1 VTTGSLLLFPA
12 DPAAEPPAGAAVA
25 QTLAALGL
33 VGAPLGPDAVF
44 RAGPAFLR
52 HVTFLGCAPHLVL
65 DPPADGGKAFS
76 HVAILGPLAA
86 ARLLVGANAA
96 TPRCPACRARLDG
109 WRAAL
114 ADWVAEPLALQV
126 RCAGCGATHR
136 AADLDWRETAAS
148 GRLFV
153 AVRNVF
159 PGEAV
164 PGEELLRALGGLGVG
179 PWQYAWVSGAPS
191 TG

>member
-12 DPAAEPPAGAAVA
+12 DPAAEPPAADAVA
-25 QTLAALGL
+25 QALAALGL
-33 VGAPLGPDAVF
+33 VGVPLGPDAVF

-65 DPPADGGKAFS
+65 EPPADGGTAFS
-76 HVAILGPLAA
+76 HVAILGPLPT
-86 ARLLVGANAA
+86 ARLVVGANAA

-114 ADWVAEPLALQV
+114 ADWVAEPLAV
-126 RCAGCGATHR
+126 RARCGGCGAAHR
-136 AADLDWRETAAS
+136 AADLDWRETAAA

-164 PGEELLRALGGLGVG
+164 PGEELLRALGHLGAG
-179 PWQYAWVSGAPS
+179 PWQYAWVSGATP

>member
-1 VTTGSLLLFPA
+1 MTTGSLLLFPA
-12 DPAAEPPAGAAVA
+12 NPAAEPPAAGAVA

-65 DPPADGGKAFS
+65 DPPADGGTGFS
-76 HVAILGPLAA
+76 HVAILGPFPA
-86 ARLLVGANAA
+86 ARLVLGANAA
-96 TPRCPACRARLDG
+96 APRCPACRARLDG

-114 ADWVAEPLALQV
+114 ADWVADPLATRA
-126 RCAGCGATHR
+126 RCGGCGAVHR
-136 AADLDWRETAAS
+136 AADLDWRETAAT

-164 PGEELLRALGGLGVG
+164 PGEELLGALERLGAG
-179 PWQYAWVSGAPS
+179 SWRYAWVSGAP
-191 TG
+191 